1 MRIACCPPPS
11 PRSQLVHGATDSLHR
26 SQALLYGKL
35 AGEVLDRRRQRR
47 YDPESLELSARLLS
61 LNPEV
66 YTVWNYRC
74 VLHLAKHR
82 SIFCR
87 LVRCGSLAVPL
98 VRAARADCRRVDPID
113 HEHCTGGGSRV
124 C

>member
-1 MRIACCPPPS
+1 M
-11 PRSQLVHGATDSLHR
+11 
-26 SQALLYGKL
+26 QALLYGKL

-74 VLHLAKHR
+74 VQTVW
-82 SIFCR
+82 
-87 LVRCGSLAVPL
+87 LV
-98 VRAARADCRRVDPID
+98 
-113 HEHCTGGGSRV
+113 TGRQ
-124 C
+124 

>member
-1 MRIACCPPPS
+1 MN
-11 PRSQLVHGATDSLHR
+11 R

-74 VLHLAKHR
+74 GTASGKNGHHLKT
-82 SIFCR
+82 S
-87 LVRCGSLAVPL
+87 SLRQV
-98 VRAARADCRRVDPID
+98 
-113 HEHCTGGGSRV
+113 
-124 C
+124 